1 LDPSSSPSASP
12 IAANILR
19 WLANLGDGT
28 TTGGSTVRKRRVER
42 RMIAHQSQLARVR
55 TKLDRDGFVTRNECL
70 RQHPAITR
78 LAARIDDLEK
88 EGFVFDERRDHR
100 DTDTR

>member
-1 LDPSSSPSASP
+1 VVTY
-12 IAANILR
+12 LR
-19 WLANLGDGT
+19 QEALQTRLTRGLH
-28 TTGGSTVRKRRVER
+28 RRV
-42 RMIAHQSQLARVR
+42 
-55 TKLDRDGFVTRNECL
+55 TFVTRNECL